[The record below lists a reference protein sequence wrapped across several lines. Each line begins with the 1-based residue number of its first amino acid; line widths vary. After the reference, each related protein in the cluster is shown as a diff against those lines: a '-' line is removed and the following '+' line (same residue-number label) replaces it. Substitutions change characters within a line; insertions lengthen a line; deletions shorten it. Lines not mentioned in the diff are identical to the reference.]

1 MNNALKHCSLFLV
14 GMMGVGK
21 TTVGQGLAKQLD
33 YRFFDTDTL
42 IERVA
47 GTKIPQLFATQGEE
61 GFRQLETQVL
71 AQLSAQ
77 VRSVISTGGGI
88 VLKPENWGY
97 LRHGIVVWLDVPV
110 QILYDR
116 LKTDDTRPLLKTTNP
131 LETLQTLCDRRQ
143 DLYAQ
148 ADLHLTLT
156 GAESPKQV
164 ADTVLS
170 QLPQILKSDSV
181 HNYKN

>member
-14 GMMGVGK
+14 GMMGAGK

-47 GTKIPQLFATQGEE
+47 GTDIPRLFATQGEA

-77 VRSVISTGGGI
+77 LRSVISTGGGI
-88 VLKPENWGY
+88 VVQPENWSY

-110 QILYDR
+110 EVIYDR
-116 LKTDDTRPLLKTTNP
+116 LKTDETRPLLKTENP

-143 DLYAQ
+143 PLYAQ
-148 ADLHLTLT
+148 ADLRLTLT
-156 GAESPKQV
+156 GAESPEQV
-164 ADTVLS
+164 ANTILT
-170 QLPQILKSDSV
+170 QLPQILKPNSV
-181 HNYKN
+181 RH

>member
-14 GMMGVGK
+14 GMMGAGK
-21 TTVGQGLAKQLD
+21 TTVGQALAQRLK

-47 GTKIPQLFATQGEE
+47 GTDIPQFFATQGEE
-61 GFRQLETQVL
+61 KFRQLETQIL

-77 VRSVISTGGGI
+77 LRSVISTGGGI

-97 LRHGIVVWLDVPV
+97 LRHGIVVWLDVPPEV
-110 QILYDR
+110 LYDR
-116 LKTDDTRPLLKTTNP
+116 LKTDDTRPLLKTENP

-143 DLYAQ
+143 HLYAQ
-148 ADLHLTLT
+148 ADLQVNLT
-156 GAESPKQV
+156 GAESPEQV
-164 ADTVLS
+164 ADRVLT
-170 QLPQILKSDSV
+170 QLPRILKTDSV
-181 HNYKN
+181 QN

>member
-1 MNNALKHCSLFLV
+1 MNNTLKNCSLFLV

-21 TTVGQGLAKQLD
+21 TTVGQSLAQRLN

-47 GTKIPQLFATQGEE
+47 GTDIPQLFATQGEE
-61 GFRQLETQVL
+61 GFRQLETQIL
-71 AQLSAQ
+71 AQLSGQ
-77 VRSVISTGGGI
+77 LRSVISTGGGI

-97 LRHGIVVWLDVPV
+97 LRHGIVVWLDVPPEV
-110 QILYDR
+110 LYDR
-116 LKTDDTRPLLKTTNP
+116 LKTDETRPLLKTENP

-143 DLYAQ
+143 HLYAQ

-156 GAESPKQV
+156 GTESPAQV
-164 ADTVLS
+164 ADRVLT
-170 QLPQILKSDSV
+170 QLPRILKSDSV
-181 HNYKN
+181 QN